1 MGTNRWFLL
10 IMTCT
15 WSCDR
20 PYATFQLYFRLPTS
34 QINTHN
40 VRWAALSGKKKNKA
54 QERTAAF
61 VKYHWQPSI
70 LSWEENLLRVKSVIA
85 KPEALHR
92 YVVLRK
98 DRGTQLEVSRTA
110 IIWDTLC
117 KWARTLW
124 LTTTKAWF
132 ISAPSVY
139 ELRRWR
145 SLIKC
150 CRGQQQCVQEKE
162 SIL

>member
-1 MGTNRWFLL
+1 MKLWQTICNIPAL
-10 IMTCT
+10 
-15 WSCDR
+15 
-20 PYATFQLYFRLPTS
+20 FQAAHQPN
-34 QINTHN
+34 QHPQC
-40 VRWAALSGKKKNKA
+40 ALSCPLRKKKKKNKA